1 MINEVCADAALGRHE
16 ARRDRELR
24 TLQSQLYEVC
34 RRSGVSDSF
43 CSSLMM
49 SPVGVAPPPP
59 TFKPHFKGGVEE
71 DRVQSS
77 VRRNDVLVVPARV
90 P

>member
-49 SPVGVAPPPP
+49 SPVGVASLP
-59 TFKPHFKGGVEE
+59 TSKPYFKGGVEE

-77 VRRNDVLVVPARV
+77 VRRNDVLVVPARA

>member
-1 MINEVCADAALGRHE
+1 MINELCADAALGRHE

-43 CSSLMM
+43 CSSLMTT
-49 SPVGVAPPPP
+49 PVGGGHGAP
-59 TFKPHFKGGVEE
+59 KSHFKDCV
-71 DRVQSS
+71 DANCVQSS
-77 VRRNDVLVVPARV
+77 MRRNDVLVVPARNA
-90 P
+90 

>member
-1 MINEVCADAALGRHE
+1 MINELCADAALGRHE

-43 CSSLMM
+43 CSSLMIN
-49 SPVGVAPPPP
+49 PVSGDRG
-59 TFKPHFKGGVEE
+59 TSKSHFKDCVDA

-77 VRRNDVLVVPARV
+77 TRRNDVLVVPARNA
-90 P
+90 

>member
-1 MINEVCADAALGRHE
+1 MINEVCADAALGRYE

-34 RRSGVSDSF
+34 RRSGVADSF

-49 SPVGVAPPPP
+49 SPVGVGGA
-59 TFKPHFKGGVEE
+59 TSKPYFKGGVEE

-77 VRRNDVLVVPARV
+77 LRRNDVLVVPARV